1 MTDLRRATGAV
12 AVLRA
17 VHRSPGT
24 ERASV
29 ARELAMSSGL
39 ITETVARLSSL
50 ELISE
55 HPAPRTGAR
64 GRPTTTLDPHPHGPL
79 VIGVAIGHE
88 MWQVAVTQ
96 LGGTELDRV
105 ERPHQRDAD
114 QVLAAVADRL
124 RVLRRRHGL
133 RIRAVAVSVPG
144 TVSGHRLAQAAYL
157 DWHDVDLSALWPRD
171 RGARVLLAGNDATF
185 AAAAEARRGV
195 AAGAASVVH
204 LFIGAGLGG
213 AFLEDGRLVL
223 GASGTA
229 GEFGHMPFGD
239 PAQDCRCGARG
250 CWNAAIDGAAL
261 ARALH
266 QPEPADEISYSRQ
279 VFAAARD
286 AALDEPRAPELVAV
300 QTVARTVGT
309 GAAGLAN
316 AMDPSVVTLG
326 GLGRDL
332 LEIAGDQLYPAYL
345 AGLMRFRRQAP
356 PPLVPASFGD
366 DAPLIGA
373 AEEAFAAV
381 LSDDGLRAWASSRGL
396 WWLGPFCS
404 G

>member
-1 MTDLRRATGAV
+1 M
-12 AVLRA
+12 
-17 VHRSPGT
+17 
-24 ERASV
+24 
-29 ARELAMSSGL
+29 
-39 ITETVARLSSL
+39 
-50 ELISE
+50 
-55 HPAPRTGAR
+55 
-64 GRPTTTLDPHPHGPL
+64 
-79 VIGVAIGHE
+79 IGVAIGHE
-88 MWQVAVTQ
+88 TWQVAVTQ

-124 RVLRRRHGL
+124 RVLRRRYGL

-185 AAAAEARRGV
+185 AAAAEARRGA

-261 ARALH
+261 ARTLH
-266 QPEPADEISYSRQ
+266 QPAPADEISYSRQ

-286 AALDEPRAPELVAV
+286 AALDQPRAPELVAV
-300 QTVARTVGT
+300 QAVARTVGT

-326 GLGRDL
+326 GLGCDL
-332 LEIAGDQLYPAYL
+332 LEIASDQLYPAYL

-356 PPLVPASFGD
+356 PPLV
-366 DAPLIGA
+366 GA
-373 AEEAFAAV
+373 GSVTTRRSSARPRRRSPPCSATTGYGR
-381 LSDDGLRAWASSRGL
+381 GLRRGAY
-396 WWLGPFCS
+396 GR
-404 G
+404 